1 MLRTSIL
8 LLAIAAIT
16 IAAPTSEELYNN
28 VMVGDIASAVAK
40 SKELQ
45 KQGKGDVIADA
56 VNKLIKNSQRNTMEY
71 AYQLWSLEA
80 RDIVKERF
88 PIQFRM
94 MLGENSIK
102 MINKR
107 DNLAMKLGVA
117 ADSDGDRVAYGAA
130 DDKTS
135 DRVAWK
141 FVPLSEDNRV
151 YFKIMNVQRSQ
162 FLKLGTDT
170 DNDGEHK
177 AYASSGADSFR
188 HQWYLQP
195 AKADGNL
202 VFYIFNREYNH
213 ALKLSRAIDS
223 MGDRQ
228 VWGHNGN
235 VIGNVVSTSRT
246 EIQDEQDPAHIPGCC
261 PRQRSRFR

>member
-1 MLRTSIL
+1 MGYKMLRTTVVL
-8 LLAIAAIT
+8 LTLAAIAF
-16 IAAPTSEELYNN
+16 AAPTSDDIYNN
-28 VMVGDIASAVAK
+28 VVIGDIDGAVAK

-45 KQGKGDVIADA
+45 KQGKGDIITEA
-56 VNKLIKNSQRNTMEY
+56 VNRLIRDSQRNTMEY

-94 MLGENSIK
+94 MLGEHSIK
-102 MINKR
+102 LINKR

-117 ADSDGDRVAYGAA
+117 TDNSGDRIAYGAA

-141 FVPLSEDNRV
+141 FVPLSEDKRV
-151 YFKIMNVQRSQ
+151 YFKILNVQRGQ
-162 FLKLGTDT
+162 YLKLGVETDS
-170 DNDGEHK
+170 DGEHM
-177 AYASSGADSFR
+177 AYASSGADTFR

-202 VFYIFNREYNH
+202 VFFIVNREYNH
-213 ALKLSRAIDS
+213 ALKLGRSVDS

-235 VIGNVVSTSRT
+235 VIGNPELFGWSVV
-246 EIQDEQDPAHIPGCC
+246 A
-261 PRQRSRFR
+261 F